1 MTESRPTGPGHSGGD
16 SPSAQLKLWKLNRID
31 LRSPVSDGAWP
42 VARVE
47 LEHPARGRVTDI
59 GSAPG
64 AFDACFAAA
73 SHILDIAPRLLSYEV
88 RSDPA
93 IAGEALGIRIDVA
106 LEMGGRR
113 FGGTS
118 SGVDL
123 VRCSLEAWL
132 DAASKALA

>member
-1 MTESRPTGPGHSGGD
+1 MTD
-16 SPSAQLKLWKLNRID
+16 SPSAQLRLWKLNRID

-47 LEHPARGRVTDI
+47 LEHPVRGRVTDI

-64 AFDACFAAA
+64 AFDACFVAA
-73 SHILDIAPRLLSYEV
+73 SHIVGIAPRLLSYEV
-88 RSDPA
+88 RSAPPV
-93 IAGEALGIRIDVA
+93 AGEALGIRIDVEIE
-106 LEMGGRR
+106 LEGRQ

-132 DAASKALA
+132 DAASKALS